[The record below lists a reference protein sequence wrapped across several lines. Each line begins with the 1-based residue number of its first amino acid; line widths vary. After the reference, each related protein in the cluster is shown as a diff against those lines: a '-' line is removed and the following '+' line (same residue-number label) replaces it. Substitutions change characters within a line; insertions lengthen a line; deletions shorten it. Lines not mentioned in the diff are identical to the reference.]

1 MTVGWAAGVERLAM
15 LLADAPAA
23 PRPVAIIPL
32 GQAAETAALKLL
44 QTLRRAGIRA
54 EMAYRGNMKRRM
66 ERANKTGA
74 RAAIILG
81 DEELAK
87 GVASVKDL
95 TAGSQTE
102 VALGD
107 LAAHLAT

>member
-1 MTVGWAAGVERLAM
+1 MASTPLSRRVRAREFLAAGRTRFPTPE
-15 LLADAPAA
+15 PS
-23 PRPVAIIPL
+23 PSI
-32 GQAAETAALKLL
+32 EN
-44 QTLRRAGIRA
+44 LRRAGIRA

-107 LAAHLAT
+107 LAAHLAV

>member
-1 MTVGWAAGVERLAM
+1 L
-15 LLADAPAA
+15 P
-23 PRPVAIIPL
+23 
-32 GQAAETAALKLL
+32 LL
-44 QTLRRAGIRA
+44 QTLRQAGIRA

-74 RAAIILG
+74 RAAVIIG

-95 TAGSQTE
+95 SAGTQTE
-102 VALGD
+102 IALGE
-107 LAAHLAT
+107 LAAHLTL